1 MPTLPAPDHDRA
13 SAEWIVN
20 DVWLSYPDL
29 RAWLAGAFV
38 SNEQLYAEYV
48 NAVEVINADLMVLR
62 QFRRSARDEDM
73 ARAPKLA
80 RLISAE
86 LPGIPLVQ
94 RGPTVGLLATAGR
107 RLFLGVAGQ
116 VLAPYRRNNVRG
128 TWGIYVNGRLHRTPF
143 LPPDAEPYPWPAT
156 PNLEKL

>member
-73 ARAPKLA
+73 AR
-80 RLISAE
+80 RRE
-86 LPGIPLVQ
+86 EDPLMVHVASVRFYNEMLRAQ
-94 RGPTVGLLATAGR
+94 AAA
-107 RLFLGVAGQ
+107 LGHVA
-116 VLAPYRRNNVRG
+116 A
-128 TWGIYVNGRLHRTPF
+128 
-143 LPPDAEPYPWPAT
+143 
-156 PNLEKL
+156 